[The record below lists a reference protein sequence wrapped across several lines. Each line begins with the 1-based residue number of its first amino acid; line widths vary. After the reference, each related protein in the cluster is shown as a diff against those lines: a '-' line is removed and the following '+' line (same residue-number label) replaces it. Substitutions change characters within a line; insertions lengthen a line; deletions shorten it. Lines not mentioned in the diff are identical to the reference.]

1 MTIKREKKQSD
12 DSMLSGTTVNVND
25 EKERQIEQSL
35 RPVLL
40 SEYVGQTEIKNNLG
54 YLMESARIR
63 QEPLDHILLH
73 GPPGLGKTTLAN
85 IVAKEI
91 KANLKV
97 TSGPA
102 LEKQGDIASIITNL
116 KENDVLFID
125 EIHRLRPPVEEMLYS
140 AMEDFAIDIMI
151 GKGPAAK
158 SMRLKLPRF
167 TLIGATTKVS
177 MISSPMRDR
186 FGVVYKLQF
195 YSIDE
200 IKEVVLRSANKLRIK
215 VDAPAA
221 DLIAKSSR
229 QTPRIAN
236 RLLRRVR
243 DYSVVHKQKTVD
255 LHSVAA
261 CLALMGIDK
270 LGLEETDRHLLMTI
284 INNFHG
290 GPVGLSSLSAATSD
304 DESTIEDV
312 YEPYL
317 LQLGM
322 LERTNRGRI
331 ATTRAYHHLNL
342 KI

>member
-1 MTIKREKKQSD
+1 MP
-12 DSMLSGTTVNVND
+12 MD
-25 EKERQIEQSL
+25 EADLQVELGL
-35 RPVLL
+35 RPKML
-40 SEYVGQTEIKNNLG
+40 SEYIGQEEIKNNLA

-63 QEPLDHILLH
+63 KEPLDHILLH

-85 IVAKEI
+85 IIAREI
-91 KANLKV
+91 KSNLKV

-125 EIHRLRPPVEEMLYS
+125 EIHRLKPQIEEMLYS

-167 TLIGATTKVS
+167 TLVGATTKIS
-177 MISSPMRDR
+177 MLSSPLRDR

-195 YSIDE
+195 YSLDE
-200 IKEVVLRSANKLRIK
+200 IREIIMRSASKLSVK
-215 VDAPAA
+215 LNADAAG
-221 DLIAKSSR
+221 LIARSSR

-236 RLLRRVR
+236 RLLKRVR
-243 DYSVVHKQKTVD
+243 DYATVHKKNSID
-255 LHSVAA
+255 LDMAGQ
-261 CLALMGIDK
+261 CLALMGIDEM
-270 LGLEETDRHLLMTI
+270 GLEETDRQLLRTI
-284 INNFHG
+284 IDNFRG
-290 GPVGLSSLSAATSD
+290 GPVGLNTLAAAISD
-304 DESTIEDV
+304 DEATIEEV

-317 LQLGM
+317 LQKGL

-331 ATTRAYHHLNL
+331 VTTKAYHHLNL

>member
-1 MTIKREKKQSD
+1 MTIKRSKKELPEKLLSGVTSNLKDETEKK
-12 DSMLSGTTVNVND
+12 
-25 EKERQIEQSL
+25 IEQSL
-35 RPVLL
+35 RPVRLE
-40 SEYVGQTEIKNNLG
+40 EYVGQTEIKKNLA
-54 YLMESARIR
+54 YLMESAKIR
-63 QEPLDHILLH
+63 KEPLDHILLH
-73 GPPGLGKTTLAN
+73 GSPGLGKTTLAN

-91 KANLKV
+91 GANLKV

-158 SMRLKLPRF
+158 SMRLQLPRF

-195 YSIDE
+195 YSLEE
-200 IKEVVLRSANKLRIK
+200 IKEVILRSALKLEVK
-215 VDAPAA
+215 LEEKAA
-221 DLIAKSSR
+221 ELIAKSAR
-229 QTPRIAN
+229 HTPRIAN

-243 DYSVVHKQKTVD
+243 DYSVVHRLNIVD
-255 LHSVAA
+255 LKSVAA
-261 CLALMGIDK
+261 CLTLMGIDN
-270 LGLEETDRHLLMTI
+270 LGLEETDRQLLMTI

-304 DESTIEDV
+304 DEATIEDV

-322 LERTNRGRI
+322 LERTNRGRVV
-331 ATTRAYHHLNL
+331 TTRAYHHLNL